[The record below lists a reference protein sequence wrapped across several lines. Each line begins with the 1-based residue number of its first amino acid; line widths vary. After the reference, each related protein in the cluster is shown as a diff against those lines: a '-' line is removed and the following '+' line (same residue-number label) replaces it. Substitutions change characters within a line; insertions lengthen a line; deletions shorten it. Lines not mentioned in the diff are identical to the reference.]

1 MFSER
6 KRKGT
11 SLYDVVTY
19 TLPKLHTGKNWYV
32 DFKCYDPLE
41 GSMKRKK
48 FMLDSIAKISER
60 KKRAAEI
67 ITVTTQRLRNG
78 WNPWAEAT
86 TDRQCANF
94 GST

>member
-48 FMLDSIAKISER
+48 SCLTQLQKFRNVR
-60 KKRAAEI
+60 KEPLK
-67 ITVTTQRLRNG
+67 
-78 WNPWAEAT
+78 
-86 TDRQCANF
+86 
-94 GST
+94 S